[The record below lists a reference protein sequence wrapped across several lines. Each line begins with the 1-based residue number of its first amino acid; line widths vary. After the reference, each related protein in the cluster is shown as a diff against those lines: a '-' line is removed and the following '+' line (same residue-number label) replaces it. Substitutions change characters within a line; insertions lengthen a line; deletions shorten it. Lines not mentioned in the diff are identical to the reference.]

1 MGRKGK
7 EPAGLRRYRLAH
19 RKQRARRVK
28 PVKRYRK
35 VRSYMARKRY
45 GRKGRGTKSRAIPML
60 AIAPVIYQ
68 SVASYRQVGGDL
80 TLVPENLF
88 WRFTGY
94 SMKDGRFNKNVAVA
108 SAGMFLAAFA
118 AHKIANRF
126 GINKHVKK
134 LTGGYLVL

>member
-7 EPAGLRRYRLAH
+7 EPAGLRRWRLAH
-19 RKQRARRVK
+19 KKKKTRSRPTKK
-28 PVKRYRK
+28 YRK
-35 VRSYMARKRY
+35 VRSYMTR
-45 GRKGRGTKSRAIPML
+45 RKGRRGFGRKSKAIPML

-94 SMKDGRFNKNVAVA
+94 SMKDGGFNKNVAAA
-108 SAGMFLAAFA
+108 SAGMFLAAFV
-118 AHKIANRF
+118 AHKVANRF